1 MRKYKRGS
9 LSGCFS
15 EAASTF
21 RGGLGC
27 TCLRGSREAR
37 ETASI
42 PSAGSLGGKVHCSHF
57 LRGEPAGEPLEQSPP
72 GSKPESCRDQA
83 GQSQNRASKAEN

>member
-1 MRKYKRGS
+1 MVAS
-9 LSGCFS
+9 LRLPLRSGAGW
-15 EAASTF
+15 AAPAC
-21 RGGLGC
+21 G
-27 TCLRGSREAR
+27 GSREAR